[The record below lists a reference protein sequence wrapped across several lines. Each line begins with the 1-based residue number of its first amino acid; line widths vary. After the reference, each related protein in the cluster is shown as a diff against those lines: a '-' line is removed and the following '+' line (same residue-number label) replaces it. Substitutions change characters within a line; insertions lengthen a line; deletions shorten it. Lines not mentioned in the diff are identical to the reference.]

1 MAQHETR
8 SDSRWMQTWGPYWLP
23 MLTFLAIVTFGQ
35 PAPDA
40 AEPWLLVLRAAL
52 PGGLFL
58 WFARQGRYPE
68 LRGYPGTSADVALDV
83 AVGLLGAVLWV
94 TPFLFF
100 ASLRPDEAGFD
111 PQQFSASGAWLA
123 LAIRAIGY
131 VLVTPFIEELFVR
144 SWLMR
149 YIDVFDRQRDFRN
162 APIARFTWRSF
173 LVVTL
178 YFVFSHQQWEW
189 GVMLLWTLLTM
200 AWFYHRRHLA
210 PIVLVHA
217 VTNGAILLFVVLC
230 DGRVSGADGLPIPFW
245 FLV

>member
-1 MAQHETR
+1 
-8 SDSRWMQTWGPYWLP
+8 

-35 PAPDA
+35 RAPDA
-40 AEPWLLVLRAAL
+40 AEPWLLVLRVAL
-52 PGGLFL
+52 PGALFL
-58 WFARQGRYPE
+58 WFAWQGRYPE
-68 LRGYPGTSADVALDV
+68 LRGYPGKSADLALDV

-100 ASLRPDEAGFD
+100 ASLRPGEAGFD
-111 PQQFSASGAWLA
+111 PRQFGALGAWLA
-123 LAIRAIGY
+123 LAVRATGY
-131 VLVTPFIEELFVR
+131 VLITPFIEELFVR

-149 YIDVFDRQRDFRN
+149 YIDVFDQRRDFRN
-162 APIARFTWRSF
+162 VPIARFTWRSF

-189 GVMLLWTLLTM
+189 GVMFLWTLLTM

-230 DGRVSGADGLPIPFW
+230 DGRIQGADGLAIPFW